1 MPWCSLHTTL
11 IMLLCG
17 YLLLTF
23 SLLPNQPPQN
33 KILHSRVEA
42 LHIKL
47 AEKDCHSAGISSG
60 STSLDPLHDAGAGL
74 QNVVNYLRRS
84 KEIVCVSHLQ
94 GFSFFIYSVLT
105 CVTF

>member
-1 MPWCSLHTTL
+1 MVFAYEINNASLRVL
-11 IMLLCG
+11 IIG
-17 YLLLTF
+17 FPSSHY
-23 SLLPNQPPQN
+23 PQN

-47 AEKDCHSAGISSG
+47 AEKDCNSAGISSG
-60 STSLDPLHDAGAGL
+60 STSVDPLHDGGL

-94 GFSFFIYSVLT
+94 GFSCFYHFSFDLGILLI
-105 CVTF
+105 